1 MSKLSQLQTISL
13 VLCLSSLTPMTQQI
27 QTETQSS
34 AVFLVQEQMVL
45 ISSQKFPNYPVRS
58 AKAKVWSSTQNG
70 VHLTTA

>member
-13 VLCLSSLTPMTQQI
+13 VLCLSSLTPMTQQR
-27 QTETQSS
+27 QTETQSL
-34 AVFLVQEQMVL
+34 AVFLVQELMVF

-58 AKAKVWSSTQNG
+58 VTTKVWSSTQNG